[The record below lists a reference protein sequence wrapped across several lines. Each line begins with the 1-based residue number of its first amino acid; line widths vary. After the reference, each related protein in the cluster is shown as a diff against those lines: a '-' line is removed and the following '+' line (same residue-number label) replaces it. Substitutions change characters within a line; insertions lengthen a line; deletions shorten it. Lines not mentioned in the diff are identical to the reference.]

1 VVEDLVAD
9 DARHFEA
16 LLAGD
21 RVDDDV
27 AVDAD
32 KVLRIKDAV
41 FILREAR
48 VSGFLLG
55 EGTQSTASGRGQAR
69 LVPRSGYGMR

>member
-21 RVDDDV
+21 RVDNYI

-32 KVLRIKDAV
+32 EVLRIEDAV
-41 FILREAR
+41 LILLSNSL
-48 VSGFLLG
+48 VSHIF
-55 EGTQSTASGRGQAR
+55 TAR
-69 LVPRSGYGMR
+69 LGLGV